1 MNIKHLIL
9 VIGCILSITAGA
21 QVSISPTNAAPDNS
35 AMLDVSSPG
44 KGVLFPR
51 LTVDQRNAIVNPA
64 DGLMI
69 YCTNCGT
76 NGTGVIN
83 IRSNGTWNGIA
94 PCLTDAPS
102 FISTLSSSTSI
113 LWKWGISANQT
124 GFKINTVNNYST
136 ATDLGNVSSYLE
148 QYLSCNTNYTRYL
161 WAYSSC
167 NVSQPTTL
175 SFSTHSCSPVTI
187 FTENFESAAIGQ
199 TPPTGWATNLVSGG
213 NYINF
218 NANGFYPS
226 CLPYSGSRM
235 VEFNSYDA
243 PKGTENRL
251 RNTVPINVIGRYGI
265 SVEFAW
271 MTDPGYVASTDYV
284 NVQWSYDGTTWV
296 TAATIYRPGPLSEWK
311 IITVPLVTYPIE
323 SSIYI
328 GFDFMSNYGNNCHL
342 DQVRVYGD

>member
-1 MNIKHLIL
+1 MKIKHLIL
-9 VIGCILSITAGA
+9 LIACLFSIAARA
-21 QVSISPTNAAPDNS
+21 QVSISPTNALPDNS

-94 PCLTDAPS
+94 PCITDAPS
-102 FISTLSSSTSI
+102 VLTPLSSSTSI
-113 LWKWGISANQT
+113 LWKWGTSANQT
-124 GFKINTVNNYST
+124 GFKINTVNNFST
-136 ATDLGNVSSYLE
+136 ATDLGNVSYYLE

-167 NVSQPTTL
+167 NVSQPVTL
-175 SFSTHSCSPVTI
+175 SFTTHSCSPVTI
-187 FTENFESAAIGQ
+187 FTENFESAAVGQ
-199 TPPTGWATNLVSGG
+199 TPPTGWATVLVGGG
-213 NYINF
+213 NFTHF
-218 NANGFYPS
+218 NSNGFYPS

-235 VEFNSYDA
+235 VEFNSYEA
-243 PKGTENRL
+243 PKLTENRL
-251 RNTVPINVIGRYGI
+251 RTTVPVTVSGRYAI

-271 MTDPGYVASTDYV
+271 MTDPGFATSHDYV
-284 NVQWSYDGTTWV
+284 NVYWSYDALTWQ
-296 TAATIYRPGPLSEWK
+296 TAATIYRNGSVSEWK
-311 IITVPLVTYPIE
+311 LITVPLVTYPI
-323 SSIYI
+323 
-328 GFDFMSNYGNNCHL
+328 GFTLYVGFNFVSDYGNNCHL
-342 DQVRVYGD
+342 DQVRIYGD